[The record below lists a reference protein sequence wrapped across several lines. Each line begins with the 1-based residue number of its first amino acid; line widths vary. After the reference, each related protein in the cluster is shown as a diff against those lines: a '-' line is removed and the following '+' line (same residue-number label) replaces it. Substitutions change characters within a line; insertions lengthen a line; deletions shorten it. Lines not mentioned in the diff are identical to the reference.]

1 MNIGVSFFRRTH
13 YIIALIVLIVAGSCT
28 QVPITGRRQLS
39 LLPESMLV
47 NMAFTSYQEFM
58 AANAPLPTNDPRVQR
73 VRAVGERI
81 SQAVHQYLVEHGETE
96 RIESL
101 QWQFNVVENE
111 AINAWVM
118 PGGKVMFYTGI
129 LPLMTSDDYLAVV
142 MAHEVAHVIA
152 RHGNERMSQQLV
164 VMLGAVSLE
173 VALMERPE
181 ETRNLFLLAY
191 GVGGQLG
198 TLAYSRRHEL
208 EADRLGMIF
217 MAMAG
222 YNPEAAVSFWEL
234 LHAQAGRA
242 EPPQFLST
250 HPTSAARINAARQ
263 FVPEAMQYKTT
274 Q

>member
-1 MNIGVSFFRRTH
+1 MNTGVFFYRRTH
-13 YIIALIVLIVAGSCT
+13 YIIALVILIMVGSCAR
-28 QVPITGRRQLS
+28 VPITGRRQLS

-58 AANAPLPTNDPRVQR
+58 ATNAPLPDNDPRVQR

-81 SQAVHQYLVEHGETE
+81 SLAVHQYLTEHGEPE
-96 RIESL
+96 RIASL

-111 AINAWVM
+111 TINAWVM

-129 LPLMTSDDYLAVV
+129 LPLMPSDDDLAVV

-173 VALMERPE
+173 VALLEKPE

-222 YNPEAAVSFWEL
+222 YNPEAAVTFWER
-234 LHAQAGRA
+234 LHAHAGGA

-250 HPTSAARINAARQ
+250 HPTSATRINAARQ
-263 FVPEAMQYKTT
+263 FVPEAMQFKRT